1 MVHTTVSP
9 RTIDSMRLTY
19 KVLSNGVSRR
29 IVLLFI
35 FATILPLVIFA
46 GLTLYQVRENLV
58 EQHSQQ
64 LRKMAKTIG
73 MDIFEGLQ
81 YSKDQLQL
89 ISSVLKVENSL
100 DIENY
105 LQHSDPIQVDRFDSL
120 FILSPQSSAH
130 VLYGTLH
137 HGSEDLHKII
147 NNQFVPSKA
156 MLLVKSG
163 KLQNHN
169 PSIYIFV
176 PMNKNWPSGS
186 LLGAELN
193 TNTLLN
199 TDLLSTQNEAIC
211 IITQSGVPLYCN
223 QEKNIPWL
231 AKIIELAQH
240 SNIDNSLFFN
250 DEQQEMS
257 SAYWSIFLKPHYQV
271 DHWNVAIALPH
282 IKQVEAAQ
290 AFQDVILRVGV
301 ITFILVVLLSIS
313 SIRKVLHPLEE
324 LLTGTRQLSK
334 GLFMTRV
341 SIETRD
347 EFQELGI
354 SFNNMA
360 ERLGNYFS
368 QQKVL
373 IDFSSRI
380 QNANTTKT
388 ALKVAFETIPQFTH
402 HRNCLLVHIDAH
414 SNFYEMDYIYSDDKK
429 IFERS
434 MLHMASFESLP
445 SAQWKGTLNNAS
457 KFLPILPE
465 VGIPSACEITLMPAL
480 HNGRVTAY
488 LVMYNLNSTELG
500 ESTQS
505 LLTQFRDILASAL
518 SSITLKKQLQYQAD
532 HDPLTGLPNRKLIKI
547 ETEKAIQVAHVQ
559 HHEIAIMIL
568 DIDRFK
574 MINDS
579 MGHIIG
585 DELLRQLANRL
596 SQFTSRR
603 DLLSRFAGDEF
614 VFLFTSERESIRNT
628 IPDIIDRLDRV
639 FIDPYNLGSRN
650 VRISASMGIAIYP
663 DDGDTFI
670 DLLKNADAAM
680 YKAKRDNPGSHAF
693 FSKNLQDSL
702 SDEMEIE
709 QDLIDALTENQFELY
724 YQPSIHLPSGNMIGA
739 EALLRWH
746 RPGHALVSP
755 GIFIELAEDTGLIEP
770 IGNWV
775 MKHACES
782 FLRWQQQGIA
792 LEYISINVSSIQLKS
807 SKFVETVK
815 HILHITGM
823 KPTHLELEITETAFI
838 KDYQASLEKLK
849 DLRAFGVKI
858 AIDDFGTGYASL
870 KYLKQLPADRLKI
883 DRLFIKDLPEN
894 PNDAAIISSLVTL
907 TKELN
912 LELIAEGIE
921 KDIQR
926 DHLIKAGVMMAQ
938 GYLMSPPLSNEEFR
952 NYYLSNRQAP
962 FLGSLSECSE

>member
-1 MVHTTVSP
+1 
-9 RTIDSMRLTY
+9 MRLTY

-35 FATILPLVIFA
+35 FAAILPLVIFA

-89 ISSVLKVENSL
+89 ISSVLNVENSL
-100 DIENY
+100 DIANY
-105 LQHSDPIQVDRFDSL
+105 LQHSDPIQVDRFYSL
-120 FILSPQSSAH
+120 FILSPRSNTH
-130 VLYGTLH
+130 VLYGTLRH
-137 HGSEDLHKII
+137 ESEDLHKII
-147 NNQFVPSKA
+147 NNQFVPTKA

-176 PMNKNWPSGS
+176 PMNKSWPTGD

-211 IITQSGVPLYCN
+211 ILAQTGVPLYCN

-231 AKIIELAQH
+231 ARIFEFSHH
-240 SNIDNSLFFN
+240 SNNDNFLFLN
-250 DEQQEMS
+250 DEQQEMI

-282 IKQVEAAQ
+282 IKQIEAAQ
-290 AFQDVILRVGV
+290 AFQVAILRVGV
-301 ITFILVVLLSIS
+301 ITFILVILLSIS

-334 GLFMTRV
+334 GLFTTRV

-360 ERLGNYFS
+360 ERLGNYFY
-368 QQKVL
+368 QQKIL
-373 IDFSSRI
+373 IDFSSQI
-380 QNANTTKT
+380 QHANTTKT
-388 ALKVAFETIPQFTH
+388 ALKVAFEAVPQFTH
-402 HRNCLLVHIDAH
+402 HRNYLLVHIDAH

-429 IFERS
+429 IFESS

-445 SAQWKGTLNNAS
+445 PTQWKGTLNNAS
-457 KFLPILPE
+457 KFLPILSE
-465 VGIPSACEITLMPAL
+465 AGIPSAYEITLMPAL
-480 HNGRVTAY
+480 HNGRVKAY

-500 ESTQS
+500 EGTQS

-532 HDPLTGLPNRKLIKI
+532 HDSLTGLPNRKLIKI
-547 ETEKAIQVAHVQ
+547 KTEKAIQVARAQ

-596 SQFTSRR
+596 SQYTSRR

-614 VFLFTSERESIRNT
+614 VLLFTSERESIRNT
-628 IPDIIDRLDRV
+628 IPDIIDRLDSV
-639 FIDPYNLGSRN
+639 FVNPYNLGSRN
-650 VRISASMGIAIYP
+650 VRISASKGIAIYP

-680 YKAKRDNPGSHAF
+680 YQAKRDKPGSHAF
-693 FSKNLQDSL
+693 FSKKLQDSL

-724 YQPSIHLPSGNMIGA
+724 YQPSIHLPSGKLIGA

-746 RPGHALVSP
+746 RPEHALVSP

-792 LEYISINVSSIQLKS
+792 LEYIAINVSSVQLKS

-815 HILHITGM
+815 HILHVTGM
-823 KPTHLELEITETAFI
+823 KPSHLELEITETAFI

-849 DLRAFGVKI
+849 ELRTFGVKI

-894 PNDAAIISSLVTL
+894 QNDAAIISSLVTL

-926 DHLIKAGVMMAQ
+926 DHLIKAGVVMAQ
-938 GYLMSPPLSNEEFR
+938 GYLMSPPLSNEDFR
-952 NYYLSNRQAP
+952 NYSISNRQVP
-962 FLGSLSECSE
+962 CLGSFSECSE